1 VADSSIGR
9 DLQQDEGVKVICVR
23 GSLNRVDKSREPSRE
38 LGALI
43 CPACV
48 RADVAKLWAL
58 SFVRPCTSTQVG
70 KSKRATGGS
79 SPSGS
84 SYLECGL
91 TGLLNPTSIWHKS
104 AFELLPIASVKDY
117 L

>member
-1 VADSSIGR
+1 
-9 DLQQDEGVKVICVR
+9 
-23 GSLNRVDKSREPSRE
+23 
-38 LGALI
+38 
-43 CPACV
+43 
-48 RADVAKLWAL
+48 
-58 SFVRPCTSTQVG
+58 VG